1 MKYFL
6 LFLLFFNFSYLK
18 NLSAYYKVS
27 IKNLDDSFNLDYFSN
42 RLISELTSTN
52 QDIGEFNKYFNNFFY
67 DNSQQSYQFEIDI
80 SSLSD
85 DLISKNIQFNLN
97 LLNCSLVEG
106 FFTINVNKSK
116 NNCPT
121 FNVITSK
128 DKYYIYISNSN
139 ISLRLK
145 EVTTINENTLKDL
158 WINFLSISS
167 PYQREYQIRYKDYS
181 NLTQIINDYPDIIS
195 YKDQNI
201 LLNINHFYSNDEI
214 NFLLGLQ

>member
-1 MKYFL
+1 M
-6 LFLLFFNFSYLK
+6 K

-97 LLNCSLVEG
+97 LLNCSLVKE
-106 FFTINVNKSK
+106 FFTINVNESE

-121 FNVITSK
+121 FNVITSQ
-128 DKYYIYISNSN
+128 DKHYIYISNSN
-139 ISLRLK
+139 ISLSQSEELIILYYMLK
-145 EVTTINENTLKDL
+145 LMRKENNTNSQDPL
-158 WINFLSISS
+158 
-167 PYQREYQIRYKDYS
+167 
-181 NLTQIINDYPDIIS
+181 
-195 YKDQNI
+195 
-201 LLNINHFYSNDEI
+201 
-214 NFLLGLQ
+214 

>member
-1 MKYFL
+1 M
-6 LFLLFFNFSYLK
+6 K

-97 LLNCSLVEG
+97 LLNCSLVKE
-106 FFTINVNKSK
+106 FFTINVNESE

-121 FNVITSK
+121 FNVITSQ
-128 DKYYIYISNSN
+128 DKHYIYISNSN

-158 WINFLSISS
+158 WINLLSISS

>member
-6 LFLLFFNFSYLK
+6 LFLLIFNFSYLK

-97 LLNCSLVEG
+97 LLNL
-106 FFTINVNKSK
+106 
-116 NNCPT
+116 
-121 FNVITSK
+121 
-128 DKYYIYISNSN
+128 SN
-139 ISLRLK
+139 RP
-145 EVTTINENTLKDL
+145 V
-158 WINFLSISS
+158 F
-167 PYQREYQIRYKDYS
+167 
-181 NLTQIINDYPDIIS
+181 
-195 YKDQNI
+195 
-201 LLNINHFYSNDEI
+201 
-214 NFLLGLQ
+214 

>member
-1 MKYFL
+1 MFFL
-6 LFLLFFNFSYLK
+6 LFNFSYLK

-27 IKNLDDSFNLDYFSN
+27 IKNLDDSLNQDYFSN

-52 QDIGEFNKYFNNFFY
+52 QDIGDFNKYFKNFFY
-67 DNSQQSYQFEIDI
+67 DKSQQSYQFEIDI
-80 SSLSD
+80 RSLSD
-85 DLISKNIQFNLN
+85 DLILKNIQFNLN

-106 FFTINVNKSK
+106 FFTINFNKSE

-121 FNVITSK
+121 FNVISSN
-128 DKYYIYISNSN
+128 DKQYIYITNSN

-145 EVTTINENTLKDL
+145 DVAIINENTLKDL
-158 WINFLSISS
+158 WINFLSISPS
-167 PYQREYQIRYKDYS
+167 FQREYQITYRNYS
-181 NLTQIINDYPDIIS
+181 NLTQIINYYPDIIS

-201 LLNINHFYSNDEI
+201 LLNVDHFYSNDEI

>member
-6 LFLLFFNFSYLK
+6 LFFLLFNFGYFK

-27 IKNLDDSFNLDYFSN
+27 IKNLDDSLNQDYFSN

-52 QDIGEFNKYFNNFFY
+52 QDTLDFNKYFKNFFY
-67 DNSQQSYQFEIDI
+67 DKSQQSYQFEIDI
-80 SSLSD
+80 NSLNA
-85 DLISKNIQFNLN
+85 DLILKNIQFNLN

-106 FFTINVNKSK
+106 FFTINVNKSE

-121 FNVITSK
+121 FNKINSN
-128 DKYYIYISNSN
+128 DKHYIYITNSN

-145 EVTTINENTLKDL
+145 EVAIINKNTLKDL

-181 NLTQIINDYPDIIS
+181 NLTQIINYYPDIVS

>member
-1 MKYFL
+1 M
-6 LFLLFFNFSYLK
+6 K

-97 LLNCSLVEG
+97 LLNCSLVKE
-106 FFTINVNKSK
+106 FFTINVNESE

-121 FNVITSK
+121 FNVITSQ
-128 DKYYIYISNSN
+128 DKHYIYISNSN

-145 EVTTINENTLKDL
+145 EVSIIDENTLKDL

-181 NLTQIINDYPDIIS
+181 NLTQIIDDYPDIIS

>member
-6 LFLLFFNFSYLK
+6 LFLLLFNFSYLK

-106 FFTINVNKSK
+106 FFTINVNDSE

-128 DKYYIYISNSN
+128 DKHYIYISNSN

-145 EVTTINENTLKDL
+145 EVTAINENTLKDL

-167 PYQREYQIRYKDYS
+167 PYQREYQIRYEDYA
-181 NLTQIINDYPDIIS
+181 NLTQIINYYPDIIS